1 MPIVK
6 FTYTQDAD
14 TVYAFA
20 SNPERVAERSTHM
33 GEKDLNITKKGD
45 AVHNT
50 RTVFAEVPGFAK
62 KFLNP
67 ASTAVE
73 IKAWDPATRSAKLSV
88 DIKGAPTQVRGT
100 ITIVPNPAGGCDYAT
115 DFEAICKIPL
125 IGKKLAQY
133 VAGVTEKGMREE
145 FVWNQKRMDELA

>member
-6 FTYTQDAD
+6 FTYKQDAD

-20 SNPERVAERSTHM
+20 SNTEHVAERSTAM
-33 GEKDLNITKKGD
+33 GERDLNITKRGD

-50 RTVFAEVPGFAK
+50 RTVDADVPGFAK
-62 KFLNP
+62 KVLKPSNTVVEVKQWNP
-67 ASTAVE
+67 S
-73 IKAWDPATRSAKLSV
+73 DRSAKLSV
-88 DIKGAPTQVRGT
+88 DVKGAPAKVHGT
-100 ITIVPNPAGGCDYAT
+100 ITIVPNAAGGCDYAT
-115 DFEAICKIPL
+115 DFEVTCKIPL

-145 FVWNQKRMDELA
+145 FAWNQRRLNELD